1 MSTCPSIAKQRWIDT
16 LDDYLDATVREAQNR
31 EQGTVLGLK
40 DYIDLRRGNSGVYPT
55 FALIECILEL
65 NLEPEVFDH
74 PALSNLTR
82 LAGDLVMI
90 SNVSLP
96 VMHLGERELTI
107 TKDMY
112 SYNKEQAAGH
122 SANNFITVVMAE
134 RGVGLQEAFNFAGG
148 YFENQVKEF
157 LEWKANMPSW
167 GPKIDDAVSQYVS
180 GLECWVAGNMEWS
193 LSTHRYFGE
202 SVEEVRRTRRVAL
215 RQSVKKQNFELP
227 FVKLLPFLV
236 AFSATCY
243 LLPNLPQLYVR
254 LSY

>member
-1 MSTCPSIAKQRWIDT
+1 M
-16 LDDYLDATVREAQNR
+16 
-31 EQGTVLGLK
+31 
-40 DYIDLRRGNSGVYPT
+40 
-55 FALIECILEL
+55 
-65 NLEPEVFDH
+65 FDH

-90 SNVSLP
+90 SNVSCLVLP
-96 VMHLGERELTI
+96 LDEHELTLM
-107 TKDMY
+107 KDMY

-122 SANNFITVVMAE
+122 SANNIVTVVIAE

-157 LEWKANMPSW
+157 LEWKAKMPSW
-167 GPKIDDAVSQYVS
+167 GPEIDDAVAQYVS

-215 RQSVKKQNFELP
+215 RKRVKKQNFQLP
-227 FVKLLPFLV
+227 VFTLLPLLV

-243 LLPNLPQLYVR
+243 LIPNLSQLFVR